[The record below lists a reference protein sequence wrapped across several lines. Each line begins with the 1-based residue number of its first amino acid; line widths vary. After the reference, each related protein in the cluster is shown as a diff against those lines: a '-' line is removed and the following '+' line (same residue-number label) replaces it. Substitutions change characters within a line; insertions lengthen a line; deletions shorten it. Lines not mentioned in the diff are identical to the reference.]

1 METNTFLWGL
11 VVLIVGIFVSSF
23 GNVMFRF
30 VLAFIGFA
38 LGYSLVMWFGDSVAS
53 PLQIVIA
60 IVVGGIV
67 AAVFFSIFR
76 FALYMAG
83 GLLGFV
89 LMLGLIG
96 LFKAGN
102 LDLGFFGWLL
112 VLAAA
117 GFGAFF
123 ARRLGDI
130 VIVLATAL
138 TGAYFVLLGLATL
151 FKLDVDT
158 GNPLYML
165 GKAFPLVLFVTIALI
180 SGLAQYQA
188 FSFRR
193 RVLT

>member
-1 METNTFLWGL
+1 
-11 VVLIVGIFVSSF
+11 
-23 GNVMFRF
+23 MFRF

-38 LGYSLVMWFGDSVAS
+38 LGYSLVMWFGDSVPSA
-53 PLQIVIA
+53 LQIVIA

-67 AAVFFSIFR
+67 AALFYSIFR

-89 LMLGLIG
+89 IMLGVIG

-102 LDLGFFGWLL
+102 LDLGFFGWIL

-123 ARRLGDI
+123 GRRLGDI

-138 TGAYFVLLGLATL
+138 TGAYFVVLGLGAL
-151 FKLDVDT
+151 FGLNVET

-165 GKAFPLVLFVTIALI
+165 GSAFPLVLFVTIALI